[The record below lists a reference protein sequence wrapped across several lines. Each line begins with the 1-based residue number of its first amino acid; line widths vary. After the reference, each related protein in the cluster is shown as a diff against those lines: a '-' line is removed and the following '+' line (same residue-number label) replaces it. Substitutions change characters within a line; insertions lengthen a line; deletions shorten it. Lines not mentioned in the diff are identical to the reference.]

1 MKGNNILLGD
11 NYFFIKLIVQN
22 RNTDILN
29 ISMIKGDSNSDIRN
43 ASTDITKIF
52 SKFTFTD
59 VPGNMINIEKNTSTI
74 YDEQVDNIDTL
85 VIQFIDKN
93 GEYLKIMSDHS
104 FVLKIVQK
112 KIILKDTY
120 INSQSGD
127 ISVIGY

>member
-1 MKGNNILLGD
+1 
-11 NYFFIKLIVQN
+11 
-22 RNTDILN
+22 
-29 ISMIKGDSNSDIRN
+29 
-43 ASTDITKIF
+43 
-52 SKFTFTD
+52 
-59 VPGNMINIEKNTSTI
+59 MINIEKNTSTI